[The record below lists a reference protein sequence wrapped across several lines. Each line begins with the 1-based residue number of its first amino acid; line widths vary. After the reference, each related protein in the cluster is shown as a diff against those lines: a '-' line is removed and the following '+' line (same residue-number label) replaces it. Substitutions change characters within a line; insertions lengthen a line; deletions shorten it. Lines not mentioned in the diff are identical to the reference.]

1 MSSMLH
7 STFGSGVYGFGLY
20 GGTGLIPGEMI
31 PGAGGGITVWYELWR
46 ATINNQMVEDITDI
60 LELTGGGVS
69 LNHDRAITTQAT
81 FSVKDVAR
89 INPYTDF
96 LAVFQNREY
105 DDTGIVERDQLGLF
119 TTPVPS
125 GTRTIERAEGVYTG
139 HDLTAILGR
148 YAFTDTY
155 NIAQGTNR
163 VQAVIDIMAMA
174 GITRYTI
181 EPTDRTFDTPVTFE
195 MGTTYLDAC
204 NTILEGIGY
213 YYLTSTIDGKLT
225 SVPSRDIRY
234 TEPYTTIT
242 DDDLM
247 REVQAQ
253 VTDTTVA
260 NIVIVIQD
268 NFAEPPLTAVRRNDE
283 PDSPTSTVSMG
294 TKTRVETRSNLA
306 SQADVDA
313 LADRLLAEGRT
324 FYQVAAVQTLP
335 DPRVLNPRQTVDLD
349 LTGKLAIF
357 NGRWR
362 VRTASIGFDPDQAGP
377 IMEINRITD
386 AITGALI

>member
-1 MSSMLH
+1 MLH
-7 STFGSGVYGFGLY
+7 SSYGSGLYGLGLY
-20 GGTGLIPGEMI
+20 GGTGLIPGETI

-46 ATINNQMVEDITDI
+46 ATIDNQMVEDITEI
-60 LELTGGGVS
+60 LTASGSGVS
-69 LNHDRAITTQAT
+69 LNHDRAITTQAS
-81 FSVKDVAR
+81 FSVKDVSR

-125 GTRTIERAEGVYTG
+125 GTRTIERAEGLYTG
-139 HDLTAILGR
+139 HDLTAVLGR

-155 NIAQGTNR
+155 NIPQGTNR
-163 VQAVIDIMAMA
+163 VQAVIDIMALA

-181 EPTDRTFDTPVTFE
+181 EPTDRVLDTPMSFPL
-195 MGTTYLDAC
+195 GTTYLDAC
-204 NTILEGIGY
+204 NTLLGGIGY

-225 SVPSRDIRY
+225 SVLSRDIRY

-247 REVQAQ
+247 REVHAQ

-268 NFAEPPLTAVRRNDE
+268 NFTEPPLIAIRRNDE
-283 PDSPTSTVSMG
+283 ADSPTSTTNMG
-294 TKTRVETRSNLA
+294 PKTRVETRSNLDT
-306 SQADVDA
+306 QADVDA

-324 FYQVAAVQTLP
+324 FYQVASMQTLP
-335 DPRVLNPRQTVDLD
+335 DPRVLSPRQTVDLN
-349 LTGKLAIF
+349 LTGKLEIF

-362 VRTASIGFDPDQAGP
+362 VRTASIGFDPNQAGP
-377 IMEINRITD
+377 LMEINRITD
-386 AITGALI
+386 TIRGALI